1 MFEAL
6 KIIEETRI
14 ISIIRGIPKDHILA
28 TVDALYKGGIKCVE
42 ITMDSPNALEMIALV
57 KEKYTDEILVGAGTV
72 LDEVT
77 ARKVI
82 LAGAEFI
89 LSPTLST
96 KVIEICN
103 MYGKLAIPGVFTPT
117 EALTAIQAG
126 AQIVKIFPV
135 GSVGPGY
142 IKDLKGPLSQIKVI
156 PVGGVDVGN
165 AKAYLESGATAI
177 GVGSCLVNRADVLK
191 GDFEKITKKSVALVK
206 EMK

>member
-1 MFEAL
+1 MLEAL
-6 KIIEETRI
+6 KKIEETRI
-14 ISIIRGIPKDHILA
+14 ISIIRGIPKDQILA
-28 TVDALYKGGIKCVE
+28 TVDALYKGGIKCIE
-42 ITMDSPNALEMIALV
+42 ITMDSPNALEMITLV

-117 EALTAIQAG
+117 EALTATQAG
-126 AQIVKIFPV
+126 AQIVKVFPV

-156 PVGGVDVGN
+156 PVGGVDVNN
-165 AKAYLESGATAI
+165 AKAYLDSGATAI

-191 GDFEKITKKSVALVK
+191 GDFEKITKKSIDLVK